1 MEYFEVSVVIFENVE
16 EMFEGLVK
24 KILELLDISDV
35 QIMERKLYWSQFC
48 IYFGEDDQ
56 EEFGGKCLCQCSFYG
71 F

>member
-35 QIMERKLYWSQFC
+35 QIMERKLYWSQF
-48 IYFGEDDQ
+48 
-56 EEFGGKCLCQCSFYG
+56 
-71 F
+71 